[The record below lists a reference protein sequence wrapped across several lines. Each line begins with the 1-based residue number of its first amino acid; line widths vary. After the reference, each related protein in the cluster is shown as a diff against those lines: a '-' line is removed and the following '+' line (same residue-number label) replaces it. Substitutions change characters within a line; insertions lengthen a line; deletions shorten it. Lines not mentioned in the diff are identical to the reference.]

1 MKDGKNVILCVDD
14 DTDMLDAIQILIESL
29 GCTAVCA
36 TSAEEGLKKFK
47 LESPDLIIADLM
59 MEEVDSGTGL
69 ARDLKLAGC
78 AVPVY
83 LLSSVG
89 DALRN
94 NTNYAELSLNGV
106 FQKPIKRDVLERTL
120 KKELGL

>member
-1 MKDGKNVILCVDD
+1 MKDGKHVVLCVDD
-14 DTDMLDAIQILIESL
+14 DTDVLETLRILLENLS
-29 GCTAVCA
+29 CTAVCA
-36 TSAEEGLKKFK
+36 SSAEDGLKKFK
-47 LESPDLIIADLM
+47 TENPDLVIADMM
-59 MEEVDSGTGL
+59 MEEVDSGSGL

-78 AVPVY
+78 TVPVY

-89 DALRN
+89 DTLRN
-94 NTNYAELSLNGV
+94 NTSYADLSFTGV

>member
-1 MKDGKNVILCVDD
+1 MKDGKYVILCVDD
-14 DTDMLDAIQILIESL
+14 DIDMLDALEILIGSF
-29 GCTAVCA
+29 GYTVVSAS
-36 TSAEEGLKKFK
+36 SAEDGLKKFK
-47 LESPDLIIADLM
+47 SEQPDLIIADLM

-78 AVPVY
+78 TVPVF

-94 NTNYAELSLNGV
+94 NANYYELSLSGV
-106 FQKPIKRDVLERTL
+106 FQKPIQPDILSRTL
-120 KKELGL
+120 KRELG

>member
-1 MKDGKNVILCVDD
+1 MKDGKHVILCVDD
-14 DTDMLDAIQILIESL
+14 DSDILDAIQILIESL
-29 GCTAVCA
+29 GCTAVRA

-47 LESPDLIIADLM
+47 SESPDLIIADLM
-59 MEEVDSGTGL
+59 MEEVDSGTGF

-78 AVPVY
+78 TVPVY

-89 DALRN
+89 DALRS
-94 NTNYAELSLNGV
+94 NTNYADLSLSGV
-106 FQKPIKRDVLERTL
+106 FQKPIKRDILERML

>member
-1 MKDGKNVILCVDD
+1 MKDGKPVVLCVDD
-14 DTDMLDAIQILIESL
+14 DPDVLETIRILLENL

-36 TSAEEGLKKFK
+36 CSAEEGLKKFK
-47 LESPDLIIADLM
+47 SEAPDLVIADMM
-59 MEEVDSGTGL
+59 MEEVDSGSGL

-78 AVPVY
+78 TVPVY

-94 NTNYAELSLNGV
+94 NTNYADLSFSGV

>member
-1 MKDGKNVILCVDD
+1 MKDGKHVILCVDD
-14 DTDMLDAIQILIESL
+14 DSDMLDAIQILVESL
-29 GCTAVCA
+29 GHTVVCA
-36 TSAEEGLKKFK
+36 SSAEEGLKKFK
-47 LESPDLIIADLM
+47 SESPDLIIADLM

-78 AVPVY
+78 KVPVY

-94 NTNYAELSLNGV
+94 NADYAELSLTGV
-106 FQKPIKRDVLERTL
+106 FQKPIQPEVLARTL
-120 KKELGL
+120 KKELGA